1 MAEHLRRG
9 LFESIRRLPNGD
21 EMYRMI
27 ELPPG
32 SGVEEHPR
40 SEERSFVRGLVVA
53 LPLALIAWLLFFLIV

>member
-1 MAEHLRRG
+1 
-9 LFESIRRLPNGD
+9 
-21 EMYRMI
+21 MI

-53 LPLALIAWLLFFLIV
+53 LPLALIAWLLLFLFI